1 MPGES
6 IYGTVLA
13 SVGLNGW
20 DVAEPGTYLIQAAA
34 HVGDEDVVSTPFV
47 LRIAPPTSR
56 DEEYAAGDV
65 FTQET
70 ARVLVFGGSRFLEHG
85 NDVLREVVER
95 FPERRIALHARVA
108 LGSPLTID
116 YKLLVPRDGVLELE
130 VVPAEPDAAAK
141 LIEPALVEESEAAAA
156 SFGHIRYRTIAE
168 RVATR
173 LAAAGAEPAAARTI
187 ESAIDTLA
195 ELTVNGQPV
204 RTEVIDE
211 LKEARETLSPG
222 PKSRRK
228 TAAKAKA

>member
-1 MPGES
+1 M
-6 IYGTVLA
+6 
-13 SVGLNGW
+13 
-20 DVAEPGTYLIQAAA
+20 
-34 HVGDEDVVSTPFV
+34 
-47 LRIAPPTSR
+47 
-56 DEEYAAGDV
+56 
-65 FTQET
+65 
-70 ARVLVFGGSRFLEHG
+70 GSRFLEHG

-95 FPERRIALHARVA
+95 FPERRITLHARVA
-108 LGSPLTID
+108 LASPLTID
-116 YKLLVPRDGVLELE
+116 YKLLVPREGGLELE

-156 SFGHIRYRTIAE
+156 SFGRIRYRTIAE
-168 RVATR
+168 RVAAR

-187 ESAIDTLA
+187 ECAIDTLA

-211 LKEARETLSPG
+211 LKVARETLSPG